1 MMKILLMYAA
11 TILAGS
17 AVRVLARDGLSSK
30 NIDVGKVQS
39 PFKSRDKIKSTVEQG
54 GKVKL
59 LSPAKAS
66 GIIFG
71 LLGDMLACSPEE
83 DEGHI
88 SIFGGTG
95 LGKTLAIL
103 IQTLRKW
110 LGTVFVIDIA
120 GDICKNVHMPNKII
134 YEPENP
140 ESTPYNIFAEVDET
154 EDKDEQDELL
164 ATLAHLLMPDVRRD
178 NSTSIYYKAEG
189 RKMLTAALI
198 AFYHA
203 GDDFID
209 ICRRIAESDWDTLLA
224 DIAAQGNEKANR
236 FVSSFIGVK
245 PENTAGSKQALD
257 RAIDLFA
264 FSEKLKRN
272 IRRPKPGEQY
282 FSPGKLEGHNVF
294 VILED
299 AKLKVYAPL
308 LHVITAQSL
317 NYMSKRENYTGKTIL
332 FCLDELATYGR
343 IDLTEALRKLRK
355 KRVRVMTL
363 TQSMAD
369 MDLIYGWDERKVMM
383 DNFAFT
389 VILGSDDPNTQEPLS
404 KKIGEITVIKT
415 RKSITERP
423 IEKVVES
430 AIPGRM
436 YTMHTKEVSETVQ
449 EYEHTERLIP
459 PAELGRLGDDLILL
473 TRDGHM
479 RLKKNFPPRSSIL

>member
-1 MMKILLMYAA
+1 MLKALLMYGVFAVGVPAA
-11 TILAGS
+11 LSALGNELDKLSNKSGNDSNGS
-17 AVRVLARDGLSSK
+17 KAMLTVNPKSK
-30 NIDVGKVQS
+30 A
-39 PFKSRDKIKSTVEQG
+39 
-54 GKVKL
+54 KL
-59 LSPAKAS
+59 MNPLTAS

-71 LLGDMLACSPEE
+71 KHGDLLACSPEDE
-83 DEGHI
+83 EGHVA
-88 SIFGGTG
+88 IFGGTG

-103 IQTLRKW
+103 VPTLRKW
-110 LGTVFVIDIA
+110 RGTAFVIDLA
-120 GDICKNVHMPNKII
+120 GDINKNVDMPNKII

-140 ESTPYNIFAEVDET
+140 ESTPYNIFAEIDET
-154 EDKDEQDELL
+154 EDEDEQNELL

-178 NSTSIYYKAEG
+178 NSTSMFFKTEG

-203 GDDFID
+203 GYDFID
-209 ICRRIAESDWDTLLA
+209 ICKIIVKSDWETLLVG
-224 DIAAQGNEKANR
+224 INNQKNEKAKD
-236 FVSSFIGVK
+236 FISSFEGAK
-245 PENTAGSKQALD
+245 AENTAGCKQALD
-257 RAIDLFA
+257 KAINLFA

-272 IRRPKPGEQY
+272 IRRPEPGEQY
-282 FSPGKLEGHNVF
+282 FSPDKLEEHNAF

-308 LHVITAQSL
+308 LHVVTAQSL

-389 VILGSDDPNTQEPLS
+389 VILGSDDPNTQEPFS

-436 YTMHTKEVSETVQ
+436 YTMRTKEVSETVQ
-449 EYEHTERLIP
+449 EYEHTERIIP

-479 RLKKNFPPRSSIL
+479 RLKKNFPPRYSIL